1 MNINIQLKNGEKLI
15 LPSNTNHFYALP
27 RLLQASTSVEL
38 KDSVDYDICTKNG
51 TLLDPTSFK
60 QLIQDYDN
68 STSAR
73 YIQLASKRSEE
84 LTAQAVQA
92 LTLNDKHLSLVNVC
106 AYIKNKRNDKAL
118 DINLLRQTILL
129 IQSASN
135 EGTSDIAIDSLRL
148 LIERIPHQMLHLLS
162 QQIDI
167 NTTNHQEIKKT
178 RTKKKKSK
186 EIPTKTSLL
195 SLL

>member
-92 LTLNDKHLSLVNVC
+92 LTLNDKHLSSNS
-106 AYIKNKRNDKAL
+106 I
-118 DINLLRQTILL
+118 
-129 IQSASN
+129 IQSICSARSCSTTTVPSITCYSN
-135 EGTSDIAIDSLRL
+135 RRVSNTSSSCFI
-148 LIERIPHQMLHLLS
+148 
-162 QQIDI
+162 
-167 NTTNHQEIKKT
+167 
-178 RTKKKKSK
+178 
-186 EIPTKTSLL
+186 
-195 SLL
+195 